1 MFTIATRKFG
11 VWREERQSNLFRYR
25 IQSRQLVFA
34 LSMAAFISWML
45 YIITIRV
52 RQEFYL
58 FESSAQ
64 NYVKLNDIKNYGNG
78 FFINERKSAIAIY
91 VTNDKQKNIKIIF
104 DTGVGFSLPKEAVKF
119 LDYFEEKRQ
128 NIMLTSMLMR
138 VQDPSISR
146 IKIWSD
152 KSVPF
157 NNIKYIIKLFS
168 QFGYDD
174 FDIAVER

>member
-52 RQEFYL
+52 RQEFFL

-78 FFINERKSAIAIY
+78 FFINERKSAIAILI
-91 VTNDKQKNIKIIF
+91 V
-104 DTGVGFSLPKEAVKF
+104 
-119 LDYFEEKRQ
+119 
-128 NIMLTSMLMR
+128 
-138 VQDPSISR
+138 R
-146 IKIWSD
+146 IRT
-152 KSVPF
+152 KSPTE
-157 NNIKYIIKLFS
+157 ITLC
-168 QFGYDD
+168 
-174 FDIAVER
+174 

>member
-1 MFTIATRKFG
+1 MVNAISTYVGGTHVNSITNQITKK
-11 VWREERQSNLFRYR
+11 
-25 IQSRQLVFA
+25 IQETLLKKNKRL
-34 LSMAAFISWML
+34 
-45 YIITIRV
+45 
-52 RQEFYL
+52 
-58 FESSAQ
+58 
-64 NYVKLNDIKNYGNG
+64 NVKLNDIKNYGNG

-91 VTNDKQKNIKIIF
+91 VTHDKQKNIIIIF
-104 DTGVGFSLPKEAVKF
+104 DNGVGFSLPKEAVKF